1 MNVSPGLS
9 FLLVASIKDGLP
21 ALTWL
26 SHGFF
31 ASSFQCSNDQYSV
44 ALGAGVGLL
53 VGGLFPGMAG
63 CRAGVTL
70 VTVVCLLVCGSGSWV
85 LWLQGPGG
93 VQELVFWPMG
103 GWGWVQGILGLV
115 PTH

>member
-1 MNVSPGLS
+1 MSHR
-9 FLLVASIKDGLP
+9 GLP
-21 ALTWL
+21 HTAVRDQIPLLLAESSKVSKTWCL
-26 SHGFF
+26 LAGTL
-31 ASSFQCSNDQYSV
+31 CWDSV

-70 VTVVCLLVCGSGSWV
+70 VAVVCLLVCGAGSWV

-93 VQELVFWPMG
+93 VQELVFWAMG